1 MKQQSRQ
8 LNLST
13 SLHESN
19 LKLQEDIR
27 EKDRELKE
35 ARDKC
40 TKLHED
46 LLKTKERLNSK
57 TAEVK
62 CLQLTVES
70 LKEFLISKEVTNSS
84 VINNTTT
91 ELDKESHEVSGTFLN
106 FIITSKFICVY
117 HSSYSE

>member
-19 LKLQEDIR
+19 LKLQDDIR

-35 ARDKC
+35 ERDKC
-40 TKLHED
+40 IKLHDD
-46 LLKTKERLNSK
+46 LLKTKERLKYK
-57 TAEVK
+57 TDEVK
-62 CLQLTVES
+62 CLQSTVES

-84 VINNTTT
+84 VINITTT
-91 ELDKESHEVSGTFLN
+91 ELDKEGHEVSGTFSL
-106 FIITSKFICVY
+106 
-117 HSSYSE
+117 